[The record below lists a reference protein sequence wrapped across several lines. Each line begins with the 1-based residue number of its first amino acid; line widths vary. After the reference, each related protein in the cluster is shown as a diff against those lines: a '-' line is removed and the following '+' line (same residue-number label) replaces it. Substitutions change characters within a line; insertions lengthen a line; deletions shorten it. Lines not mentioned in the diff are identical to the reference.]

1 MIINETPMAK
11 GNAVISHKSAEL
23 SQQVFGQLL
32 IVSVCTIF
40 FFFSFSSLSQV
51 ALAQATLP
59 MGLIFEEIWL
69 QTFDG
74 QSVIF
79 ADFFVLFCF
88 FSWGQVGP
96 GIS

>member
-1 MIINETPMAK
+1 MAK

-32 IVSVCTIF
+32 IVSVCTTF
-40 FFFSFSSLSQV
+40 FFFSFFSSLSQV
-51 ALAQATLP
+51 ALAQAPRPTGP
-59 MGLIFEEIWL
+59 IFAAEILL

-79 ADFFVLFCF
+79 C
-88 FSWGQVGP
+88 
-96 GIS
+96 